1 MEHWMRFA
9 FAIGGLGFIV
19 VGSLVAAMSDVFPAY
34 RRSLRDGGGSLLIGG
49 ITLLGCALP
58 LI

>member
-1 MEHWMRFA
+1 MAHWMRSV

-19 VGSLVAAMSDVFPAY
+19 IGSFVAAMSDVFPSY
-34 RRSLRDGGGSLLIGG
+34 RRSLRDGGGGLLIGG
-49 ITLLGCALP
+49 VTLLGCALP

>member
-1 MEHWMRFA
+1 MRLTFA
-9 FAIGGLGFIV
+9 LGGLGFVI
-19 VGSLVAAMSDVFPAY
+19 VGSLVAALSDVFPTY

-49 ITLLGCALP
+49 VTLLGCALP

>member
-1 MEHWMRFA
+1 MRLT

-19 VGSLVAAMSDVFPAY
+19 IGSFVAAMSDVFPTY

-58 LI
+58 LL